1 MFFFNVLSI
10 VRLQWELFIHTPH
23 WGAPAGMDRGEGWE
37 QAKISGHLCSQDF
50 IFFGFLKEK
59 CCTFADL
66 SLLTIK

>member
-37 QAKISGHLCSQDF
+37 QAKISTLVICALKILS
-50 IFFGFLKEK
+50 FLV
-59 CCTFADL
+59 FSRRNVA
-66 SLLTIK
+66 LLLI